1 MSAPGDWWDRRS
13 AGERR
18 TLAIAAGVLV
28 VAAALVGWIEIERQR
43 TRLEA
48 ELPRLR
54 ASIASL
60 ERDAAEVK
68 RLRLVAPGAAS
79 AATVRGP
86 GSTQLASLATQGGG
100 LAGAQITLLDDR
112 RVKVT
117 GGDVAFGALL
127 EWLRNA
133 QATHAMRV
141 ESARIE
147 ALAGAGR
154 VRAELTLARS

>member
-1 MSAPGDWWDRRS
+1 MSAAGDWWDRRT

-18 TLAIAAGVLV
+18 TIAIAAGILV
-28 VAAALVGWIEIERQR
+28 VAAAVVGWVEIERSR
-43 TRLEA
+43 ARLDA
-48 ELPRLR
+48 QLPVLR

-68 RLRLVAPGAAS
+68 RLRSVAPAAAKSQAAGA
-79 AATVRGP
+79 
-86 GSTQLASLATQGGG
+86 QLATLATQGGG
-100 LAGAQITLLDDR
+100 LAGAQITLLDDK
-112 RVKVT
+112 RVKVA
-117 GGDVAFGALL
+117 GNDLAFGALL

-147 ALAGAGR
+147 ALAAAGR
-154 VRAELTLARS
+154 VRAELTLGRS